1 MASVRRAL
9 MADQDAVLVLMRGY
23 CQEVG
28 TPLSDEHLLD
38 AIGPLIAN
46 EQLGDL
52 LVAEQ
57 GEDLA
62 GYLVITW
69 GWGIESGGAEALIDE
84 MFVAAEYRHQG
95 VGTLLMTEGQSRA
108 SAKDVKVIFLETE
121 QSNPE
126 SRELYDRL
134 GFEVESS
141 IWMSKRI

>member
-28 TPLSDEHLLD
+28 TALSDEHLLD

-134 GFEVESS
+134 GFEIESS

>member
-57 GEDLA
+57 GEELA

-121 QSNPE
+121 QNNPE

-134 GFEVESS
+134 GFEIESS

>member
-1 MASVRRAL
+1 MASVRRAVA
-9 MADQDAVLVLMRGY
+9 ADQDALLSLMRGY
-23 CQEVG
+23 CEEVD
-28 TPLSDEHLLD
+28 TPLPDEHLMD
-38 AIGPLIAN
+38 AIAPLVAN
-46 EQLGDL
+46 EDLGDL

-57 GEDLA
+57 VGELA

-84 MFVAAEYRHQG
+84 MYVSPSYRNAG
-95 VGTLLMTEGQSRA
+95 VGTLLMTEAQSRA

-121 QSNPE
+121 QNNPE

-134 GFEVESS
+134 GFEIESS

>member
-69 GWGIESGGAEALIDE
+69 GWGLESGGAEALIDE

-121 QSNPE
+121 QNNPE

-134 GFEVESS
+134 GFEIESS

>member
-9 MADQDAVLVLMRGY
+9 STDQESVLELMRGY
-23 CQEVG
+23 CQEVQ
-28 TPLSDEHLLD
+28 TPLSDEHLLE
-38 AIGPLIAN
+38 ALVPLISN

-57 GEDLA
+57 GEELA

-84 MFVAAEYRHQG
+84 MYVSPAYRNQG
-95 VGTLLMTEGQSRA
+95 VGTLLMTEAQSRA
-108 SAKDVKVIFLETE
+108 SSKDVKVIFLETE
-121 QSNPE
+121 QNNPE

-134 GFEVESS
+134 GFEIESS

>member
-9 MADQDAVLVLMRGY
+9 ATDQDAVLALMRGY

-28 TPLSDEHLLD
+28 TALSDEHLLD

-84 MFVAAEYRHQG
+84 MFVAAEYRNQG
-95 VGTLLMTEGQSRA
+95 VGTLLMTEAQSRA

-121 QSNPE
+121 QNNPE

-134 GFEVESS
+134 GFEIESS

>member
-1 MASVRRAL
+1 MASVRRAV
-9 MADQDAVLVLMRGY
+9 ATDQESVLELMRGY
-23 CQEVG
+23 CQEVQ
-28 TPLSDEHLLD
+28 TPLSDEHLLE
-38 AIGPLIAN
+38 ALVPLIEN

-57 GEDLA
+57 GEELA

-84 MFVAAEYRHQG
+84 MFVSPAYRNQG
-95 VGTLLMTEGQSRA
+95 VGTLLMTEAQSRA
-108 SAKDVKVIFLETE
+108 SSKDVKVIFLETE
-121 QSNPE
+121 QNNPE

-134 GFEVESS
+134 GFEIESS

>member
-23 CQEVG
+23 CEEVG

-84 MFVAAEYRHQG
+84 MFVAAEYRHQV
-95 VGTLLMTEGQSRA
+95 VGTLLMTEAQSRA

-121 QSNPE
+121 QNNPE

-134 GFEVESS
+134 GFEIES
-141 IWMSKRI
+141 

>member
-9 MADQDAVLVLMRGY
+9 MTDQDAVLALMRGY

-28 TPLSDEHLLD
+28 TALSDEHLLD

-95 VGTLLMTEGQSRA
+95 VGTLLMAEAQSRA

-121 QSNPE
+121 QNNPE

-134 GFEVESS
+134 GFEIESS